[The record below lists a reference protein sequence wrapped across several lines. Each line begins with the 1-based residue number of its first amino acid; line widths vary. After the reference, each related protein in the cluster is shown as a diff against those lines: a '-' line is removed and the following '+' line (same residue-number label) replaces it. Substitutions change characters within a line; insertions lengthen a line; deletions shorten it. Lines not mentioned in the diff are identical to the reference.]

1 VSNYNSLLHAFS
13 IPYTALIS
21 VIFVLMIISFPL
33 GAYIVFNSDIGDDIN
48 ADYPIENIDLFLAG
62 IGLQFPVQLEL
73 GDIFIVTWCIFLI
86 LFAISFLGPKTNF
99 IKTIIQYTTNEKQA
113 ENQNYIESIIKW
125 FSVIILIS
133 VIINFIQENIG
144 IVIQPPIVTN
154 ELIQFFMITIS
165 PITEEIGFRVILI
178 GLPLFLFYSHKSS
191 IKFFFKTLWHP
202 AKYLHIINNK
212 KAISLIIVVGI
223 FFGLAH
229 IISGEAWGV
238 GKVSQAAAGGIIL
251 GFVYY
256 KYGLLPAILIHWAT
270 NYFLLSYVF
279 AISEINQISSTDALS
294 HSLINS
300 LEIILVLSGI
310 ISAGVILLNYAN
322 NRKKELYT

>member
-21 VIFVLMIISFPL
+21 VVFVLMIISFPL

-86 LFAISFLGPKTNF
+86 LFVISFLGPKTNF
-99 IKTIIQYTTNEKQA
+99 IKTIIHYTTNGQQT

-133 VIINFIQENIG
+133 VIINFIQESIG
-144 IVIQPPIVTN
+144 IVIQPPIITN

-202 AKYLHIINNK
+202 TRHLHIINNK
-212 KAISLIIVVGI
+212 KAISLIIAVGI

-229 IISGEAWGV
+229 IISGEAWSV

-256 KYGLLPAILIHWAT
+256 KHGLLSAILIHWAT

>member
-1 VSNYNSLLHAFS
+1 MSNYNSLLHALS

-21 VIFVLMIISFPL
+21 VVFVLMMISFPL

-62 IGLQFPVQLEL
+62 IGFQFPMQLEL
-73 GDIFIVTWCIFLI
+73 GDIFIVTWSAFLI
-86 LFAISFLGPKTNF
+86 LFVISFLGPKTNF
-99 IKTIIQYTTNEKQA
+99 IKTIIHYTTNEQQT
-113 ENQNYIESIIKW
+113 ERQNYIESIIKW

-133 VIINFIQENIG
+133 VIINFIQESIG
-144 IVIQPPIVTN
+144 IVIQPPDVSN
-154 ELIQFFMITIS
+154 ELIQFFMITLS

-178 GLPLFLFYSHKSS
+178 GVPLFLFYSHKSS
-191 IKFFFKTLWHP
+191 IKFFFKTLWCP
-202 AKYLHIINNK
+202 ARYLHIVNNK
-212 KAISLIIVVGI
+212 KAISLIVMVGI

-229 IISGEAWGV
+229 IISGEPWSV
-238 GKVSQAAAGGIIL
+238 GKVSQAAASGIIL
-251 GFVYY
+251 GLVYY
-256 KYGLLPAILIHWAT
+256 KYGLLSAILIHWAT

-279 AISEINQISSTDALS
+279 AISEINQISSTVALS

-310 ISAGVILLNYAN
+310 ISAAMILLNYAN
-322 NRKKELYT
+322 TRKNCIVN

>member
-1 VSNYNSLLHAFS
+1 VSNYNSLLHALS

-21 VIFVLMIISFPL
+21 VVFVLMMISFPL

-62 IGLQFPVQLEL
+62 IGFQFPMQLEL
-73 GDIFIVTWCIFLI
+73 GDIFIVTWSAFLI
-86 LFAISFLGPKTNF
+86 LFVISFLGPKTNF
-99 IKTIIQYTTNEKQA
+99 IKTIIHYTTNEQQT
-113 ENQNYIESIIKW
+113 ERQNYIESIIKW

-133 VIINFIQENIG
+133 VIINFIQESIG
-144 IVIQPPIVTN
+144 IVIQPPDVSN
-154 ELIQFFMITIS
+154 DLIQFFMITLS

-178 GLPLFLFYSHKSS
+178 GVPLFLFYSHKSS
-191 IKFFFKTLWHP
+191 IKFFFKTLWCP
-202 AKYLHIINNK
+202 ARYLHIVNNK
-212 KAISLIIVVGI
+212 KAISLIVMVGI

-229 IISGEAWGV
+229 IISGEPWSV
-238 GKVSQAAAGGIIL
+238 GKVSQAAASGIIL
-251 GFVYY
+251 GLVYY
-256 KYGLLPAILIHWAT
+256 KYGLLSAILIHWAT

-279 AISEINQISSTDALS
+279 AISEINQISSTVALS

-310 ISAGVILLNYAN
+310 ISAAMILLNYAN
-322 NRKKELYT
+322 TRKNCIVN

>member
-1 VSNYNSLLHAFS
+1 MSNYNSLLHAFS

-73 GDIFIVTWCIFLI
+73 GDIFIVTWCVFLI
-86 LFAISFLGPKTNF
+86 LFVISILGPKTNF
-99 IKTIIQYTTNEKQA
+99 IKTIIHYTTNEQQS

-133 VIINFIQENIG
+133 VIINFIQESIG
-144 IVIQPPIVTN
+144 IVIHPPIITN

-202 AKYLHIINNK
+202 TRHLHIINNK
-212 KAISLIIVVGI
+212 KAISLIIAVGI

-229 IISGEAWGV
+229 IISGEAWSV

-256 KYGLLPAILIHWAT
+256 KYGLLSAILIHWAT

-300 LEIILVLSGI
+300 LEIILILSGI
-310 ISAGVILLNYAN
+310 ISAAVILLNYAN
-322 NRKKELYT
+322 TRKKELYS

>member
-21 VIFVLMIISFPL
+21 VVFVLMIISFPL

-73 GDIFIVTWCIFLI
+73 GDVFIVTWCIFLI
-86 LFAISFLGPKTNF
+86 LFVISFLGPKTNF
-99 IKTIIQYTTNEKQA
+99 IKTIIHYTTNGQQT

-133 VIINFIQENIG
+133 VIINFIQESIG
-144 IVIQPPIVTN
+144 IVIQPPIITN

-202 AKYLHIINNK
+202 TRHLHIINNK
-212 KAISLIIVVGI
+212 KAISLIIAVGI

-229 IISGEAWGV
+229 IISGEAWSV

-256 KYGLLPAILIHWAT
+256 KHGLLSAILIHWAT

>member
-1 VSNYNSLLHAFS
+1 
-13 IPYTALIS
+13 
-21 VIFVLMIISFPL
+21 MIISFPL

-73 GDIFIVTWCIFLI
+73 GDVFIVTWCIFLI
-86 LFAISFLGPKTNF
+86 LFVISFLGPKTNF
-99 IKTIIQYTTNEKQA
+99 IKTIIHYTTNGQQT

-133 VIINFIQENIG
+133 VIINFIQESIG
-144 IVIQPPIVTN
+144 IVIQPPDVSN
-154 ELIQFFMITIS
+154 ELIQFFMITLS

-178 GLPLFLFYSHKSS
+178 GVPLFLFYSHKSS
-191 IKFFFKTLWHP
+191 IKFFFKTLWCP
-202 AKYLHIINNK
+202 ARYLHIVNNK
-212 KAISLIIVVGI
+212 KAISLIVMVGI

-229 IISGEAWGV
+229 IISGEPWSV
-238 GKVSQAAAGGIIL
+238 GKVSQAAASGIIL
-251 GFVYY
+251 GLVYY
-256 KYGLLPAILIHWAT
+256 KYGLLSAILIHWAT

-279 AISEINQISSTDALS
+279 AISEINQISSTVALS

-310 ISAGVILLNYAN
+310 ISAAMILLNYAN
-322 NRKKELYT
+322 TRKNCIVN

>member
-1 VSNYNSLLHAFS
+1 MSNYNSLLHAFS

-21 VIFVLMIISFPL
+21 VVFVLMIISFPL

-86 LFAISFLGPKTNF
+86 LFVISFLGPKTNF
-99 IKTIIQYTTNEKQA
+99 IKTIIHYTTNEQQD

-133 VIINFIQENIG
+133 VIINFIQESIG
-144 IVIQPPIVTN
+144 IVIQPPIITN

-202 AKYLHIINNK
+202 TRHLHIINNK
-212 KAISLIIVVGI
+212 KAISLIIAVGI

-229 IISGEAWGV
+229 IISGEAWSV

-256 KYGLLPAILIHWAT
+256 KYGLLSAILIHWAT

>member
-1 VSNYNSLLHAFS
+1 MSNYNSLLHAFS

-21 VIFVLMIISFPL
+21 VVFVLMIISFPL

-73 GDIFIVTWCIFLI
+73 GDVFIVTWCIFLI
-86 LFAISFLGPKTNF
+86 LFVISFLGPKTNF
-99 IKTIIQYTTNEKQA
+99 IKTIIHYTTNGQQT

-133 VIINFIQENIG
+133 VIINFIQESIG
-144 IVIQPPIVTN
+144 IVIQPPIITN

-202 AKYLHIINNK
+202 TRHLHIINNK
-212 KAISLIIVVGI
+212 KAISLIIAVGI

-229 IISGEAWGV
+229 IISGEAWSV

-256 KYGLLPAILIHWAT
+256 KHGLLSAILIHWAT

>member
-1 VSNYNSLLHAFS
+1 VSDYNSLLHAIR

-33 GAYIVFNSDIGDDIN
+33 GAYVMFNSDIGDDIN

-62 IGLQFPVQLEL
+62 ISLEFPIQLEL
-73 GDIFIVTWCIFLI
+73 GDIFIVTWCVFVI
-86 LFAISFLGPKTNF
+86 LFTISFLGPKTNF
-99 IKTIIQYTTNEKQA
+99 IKTIIQYTTKQKN
-113 ENQNYIESIIKW
+113 ENQSYIESTIKW

-133 VIINFIQENIG
+133 VTLNFIQEKIG
-144 IVIQPPIVTN
+144 ITIKPPEIEN
-154 ELIQFFMITIS
+154 ELIQFFMVTIS

-178 GLPLFLFYSHKSS
+178 GIPLFLFYSHKSS
-191 IKFFFKTLWHP
+191 IRFFFSTLWHP
-202 AKYLHIINNK
+202 AKYLHILNNK
-212 KAISLIIVVGI
+212 KVISLVIAIGI

-229 IISGEAWGV
+229 IISGDPWSI
-238 GKVSQAAAGGIIL
+238 GKISQAAASGIIL
-251 GFVYY
+251 GWVYY

-279 AISEINQISSTDALS
+279 TISEINQISISSALS
-294 HSLINS
+294 HSMINS

-310 ISAGVILLNYAN
+310 ISTAIILLCYAN
-322 NRKKELYT
+322 RRKKELYS

>member
-21 VIFVLMIISFPL
+21 VVFVLMIISFPL

-73 GDIFIVTWCIFLI
+73 GDVFIVTWCIFLI
-86 LFAISFLGPKTNF
+86 LFVISFLGPKTNF
-99 IKTIIQYTTNEKQA
+99 IKTIIHYTTNGQQT

-133 VIINFIQENIG
+133 VIINFIQESIG
-144 IVIQPPIVTN
+144 IVIQPPIITN

-202 AKYLHIINNK
+202 TRHLHIINNK
-212 KAISLIIVVGI
+212 KAISLIIAVGI

-229 IISGEAWGV
+229 IISGEAWSV

-256 KYGLLPAILIHWAT
+256 KYGLLSAILIHWAT

-310 ISAGVILLNYAN
+310 ISAGVILLNYVIT
-322 NRKKELYT
+322 RKKELYS

>member
-73 GDIFIVTWCIFLI
+73 GDVFIVTWCIFLI
-86 LFAISFLGPKTNF
+86 LFVISFLGPKTNF
-99 IKTIIQYTTNEKQA
+99 IKTIIHYTTNGQQT

-133 VIINFIQENIG
+133 VIINFIQESIG
-144 IVIQPPIVTN
+144 IVIQPPIITN

-202 AKYLHIINNK
+202 TRHLHIINNK
-212 KAISLIIVVGI
+212 KAISLIIAVGI

-229 IISGEAWGV
+229 IISGEAWSV

-256 KYGLLPAILIHWAT
+256 KHGLLSAILIHWAT

>member
-1 VSNYNSLLHAFS
+1 
-13 IPYTALIS
+13 
-21 VIFVLMIISFPL
+21 M
-33 GAYIVFNSDIGDDIN
+33 
-48 ADYPIENIDLFLAG
+48 
-62 IGLQFPVQLEL
+62 QLEL
-73 GDIFIVTWCIFLI
+73 GDIFIVTWCMFLI
-86 LFAISFLGPKTNF
+86 LFVISFLGPKTNF
-99 IKTIIQYTTNEKQA
+99 IKTIIHYTTNEQQS

-133 VIINFIQENIG
+133 VIINFIQESIG
-144 IVIQPPIVTN
+144 IVIQPPIITN

-191 IKFFFKTLWHP
+191 IKFFFKSLWHP
-202 AKYLHIINNK
+202 ARYLHIINNK
-212 KAISLIIVVGI
+212 KAISLIIAVGI

-229 IISGEAWGV
+229 IISGEAWSV

>member
-1 VSNYNSLLHAFS
+1 
-13 IPYTALIS
+13 
-21 VIFVLMIISFPL
+21 M
-33 GAYIVFNSDIGDDIN
+33 
-48 ADYPIENIDLFLAG
+48 
-62 IGLQFPVQLEL
+62 
-73 GDIFIVTWCIFLI
+73 
-86 LFAISFLGPKTNF
+86 
-99 IKTIIQYTTNEKQA
+99 
-113 ENQNYIESIIKW
+113 
-125 FSVIILIS
+125 
-133 VIINFIQENIG
+133 
-144 IVIQPPIVTN
+144 
-154 ELIQFFMITIS
+154 
-165 PITEEIGFRVILI
+165 
-178 GLPLFLFYSHKSS
+178 
-191 IKFFFKTLWHP
+191 
-202 AKYLHIINNK
+202 
-212 KAISLIIVVGI
+212 GI

-229 IISGEAWGV
+229 IISGEAWSV

-322 NRKKELYT
+322 NRKKELNT